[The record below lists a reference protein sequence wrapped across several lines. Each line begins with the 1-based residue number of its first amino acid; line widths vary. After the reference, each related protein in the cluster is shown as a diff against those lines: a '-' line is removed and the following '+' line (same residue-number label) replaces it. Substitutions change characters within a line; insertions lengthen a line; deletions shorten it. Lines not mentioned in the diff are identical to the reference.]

1 MSFLH
6 DPGDL
11 SRTPLAALLLE
22 ALDIKATGVLSV
34 QHGEG
39 QSRLFLRAGMP
50 VGAQVFVGFKPLGQ
64 VLLAAGLID
73 FQALDRSLS
82 EMAASGKPQGQVLV
96 EMGAVTQE
104 QLDRALAEQQAAYV
118 GSIAALDGGAYAFDA
133 AATVPEWTRSV
144 RVPALRVIVDA
155 LEKPQAG
162 ALVDSA
168 VGQAEQGPGRVV
180 LGPGYAASEASFGW
194 TPGERE
200 RLESLRRPSSI
211 DGFLAGGGL
220 PRQRAKAMLAAL
232 LLLGLAEPA
241 EAPAGEEGSPAR
253 SAELDADAPLPA
265 PVVDLTEIGEPVEPA
280 AAPAEPPGRRSDPAE
295 SRQRRQRLLARA
307 MQNLGVGPRPGA
319 PPAGA
324 PAPGARP
331 SAGEPRAELTPA
343 EASLRRALQFVAPRT
358 TEKDLFLRLGVAR
371 GASREEVK
379 QAYLTLARQF
389 HPDKFA
395 APALAELAPVVKDLF
410 AALNEAHEI
419 LTDNK
424 KRAEYLARTSGGGG
438 ARPGSADLAAA
449 QVDFKKA
456 EACVKTRDFARA
468 RGYFEA
474 AIRADPRPEYLAG
487 LAGCILL
494 DPGSRDR
501 ARVEELLAEARK
513 DPACDRAFYLAGVAA
528 RDEQDLARAEQMFR
542 GALQANPRNVDAQR
556 ELGLVEAARRGQA
569 PGRDR
574 K

>member
-22 ALDIKATGVLSV
+22 AMNIKATGVLSV

-104 QLDRALAEQQAAYV
+104 QLDRALAGQQAAYV

-144 RVPALRVIVDA
+144 RIPALRVIVDA

-253 SAELDADAPLPA
+253 SAEQGADAQLPA

-280 AAPAEPPGRRSDPAE
+280 AVPAEPPGRRSDPAE

-307 MQNLGVGPRPGA
+307 MQNLGVGPQPA
-319 PPAGA
+319 AAAGA
-324 PAPGARP
+324 AAPGPRP
-331 SAGEPRAELTPA
+331 SAGEPRPEPTPV

-379 QAYLTLARQF
+379 QAYLSLARQF

-438 ARPGSADLAAA
+438 PQAGSADPAAA
-449 QVDFKKA
+449 QIDFKKA

-474 AIRADPRPEYLAG
+474 AIRADRRPEYLAG

-501 ARVEELLAEARK
+501 ARVEELLAEAMK

-528 RDEQDLARAEQMFR
+528 RDQQDLARAEQMFR

-556 ELGLVEAARRGQA
+556 ELGIVEAARRGPA